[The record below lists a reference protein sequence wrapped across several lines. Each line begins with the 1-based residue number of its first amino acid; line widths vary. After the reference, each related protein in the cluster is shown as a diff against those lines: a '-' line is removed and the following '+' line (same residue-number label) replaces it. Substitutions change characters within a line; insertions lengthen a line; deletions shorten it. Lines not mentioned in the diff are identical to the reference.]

1 MKSVKNYVHTEHTH
15 FMFPNMHFGIMAQIE
30 NGMRTL

>member
-15 FMFPNMHFGIMAQIE
+15 FMFPNMHFGIMHRLKME
-30 NGMRTL
+30 